1 MINKKRLITLT
12 QQLVRINSQ
21 NPPGDEYRIAH
32 FIKDYLTRLG
42 LKPRIYEFKNRRSN
56 LVVELEGRNK
66 KHSLLLTP
74 HLDTVPAGYNW
85 QFGPF
90 SATIDKGKLYGLGAT
105 DCKGNLACTLEV
117 INSLIEDKVILD
129 YVLILA
135 ATADEESGSGLGL
148 IPLLDKGILNPDAAL
163 VLDSDDFDIV
173 VTQKGLIHL
182 KVKLQGRKAHGAYPW
197 RGINAIDAA
206 IEILKKLKSHKW
218 AFIKNKYLK
227 APTLN
232 IGTIKGGDKVNIV
245 ADWCEFE
252 LDFRFLPGMSEGKV
266 LRKIKEIVMKHSKK
280 FSRKSGMPQKA
291 AKIEIEGIQKSY
303 SIDRHHPLVSFLT
316 QAMKNI
322 NVNPVIKGSEGATT
336 ITFFQEKNIPAV
348 AWGFGSEG
356 CAHTA
361 NEYVK
366 IDNLYKGAKV
376 LEEFLN
382 NYKFT

>member
-32 FIKDYLTRLG
+32 FVKDYLAGLG

-56 LVVELEGRNK
+56 VVVKLQGRNK

-206 IEILKKLKSHKW
+206 IEVLKKLKSHKW

-252 LDFRFLPGMSEGKV
+252 LDFRFLPGMSEEKV
-266 LRKIKEIVMKHSKK
+266 LRKIKGIVSKHSKK
-280 FSRKSGMPQKA
+280 F
-291 AKIEIEGIQKSY
+291 KIEIEGIQKSY

-316 QAMKNI
+316 QAMRNI

-366 IDNLYKGAKV
+366 IDNLYKGTKV

>member
-32 FIKDYLTRLG
+32 FVKDYLAGLG

-56 LVVELEGRNK
+56 VVVELEGRNK

-206 IEILKKLKSHKW
+206 IEVLKKLKSHKW

-252 LDFRFLPGMSEGKV
+252 LDFRFLPGMSEEKV
-266 LRKIKEIVMKHSKK
+266 LRKIKEIVSKHSKK
-280 FSRKSGMPQKA
+280 F
-291 AKIEIEGIQKSY
+291 KIEIEGIQKSY
-303 SIDRHHPLVSFLT
+303 SIDRHHPLVSFST

-356 CAHTA
+356 CAHTT

-366 IDNLYKGAKV
+366 IDNLYKGTKA

>member
-32 FIKDYLTRLG
+32 FIKDYLVGLG

-56 LVVELEGRNK
+56 VVVELKVRNK

-90 SATIDKGKLYGLGAT
+90 SGTIHKGRLYGLGAT
-105 DCKGNLACTLEV
+105 DCKGNLACALEV
-117 INSLIEDKVILD
+117 INSLIEDKVVLD

-148 IPLLDKGILNPDAAL
+148 IPLLDKGILRPDAAL

-206 IEILKKLKSHKW
+206 IEILKELKSHKW

-252 LDFRFLPGMSEGKV
+252 LDFRFLPGMSEEKV
-266 LRKIKEIVMKHSKK
+266 LRKIKEITKKHSKK
-280 FSRKSGMPQKA
+280 F
-291 AKIEIEGIQKSY
+291 KIEIEGIQKSY
-303 SIDRHHPLVSFLT
+303 SIDKNHPLVSFLT
-316 QAMKNI
+316 QAMRKISANSA
-322 NVNPVIKGSEGATT
+322 IKGSEGATT
-336 ITFFQEKNIPAV
+336 ITFFQEKNIPAI

-376 LEEFLN
+376 LEEFLKS
-382 NYKFT
+382 YKST